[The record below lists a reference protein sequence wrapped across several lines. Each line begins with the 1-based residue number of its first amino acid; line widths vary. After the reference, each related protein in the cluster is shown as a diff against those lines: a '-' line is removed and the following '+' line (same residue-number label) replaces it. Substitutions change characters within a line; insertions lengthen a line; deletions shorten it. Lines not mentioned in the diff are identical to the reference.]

1 MNPEKKALVLFWALP
16 VLPATGRPPAS
27 AARPP
32 VPLVMTPR
40 SMATVRVEI
49 FSLMTCL
56 QSGLFSISGLRS
68 PGATTLV
75 IE

>member
-1 MNPEKKALVLFWALP
+1 MNPEKKALLFSWALP
-16 VLPATGRPPAS
+16 VLPATGRPFS
-27 AARPP
+27 AALPP

-49 FSLMTCL
+49 FSSMTRL
-56 QSGLFSISGLRS
+56 HSGLFSMMGLRS

>member
-16 VLPATGRPPAS
+16 VLPATGRAPS
-27 AARPP
+27 DARPP
-32 VPLVMTPR
+32 VPSVMTPR

-49 FSLMTCL
+49 FSSMTRL
-56 QSGLFSISGLRS
+56 HSGLFSIRGLRS

>member
-1 MNPEKKALVLFWALP
+1 
-16 VLPATGRPPAS
+16 
-27 AARPP
+27 
-32 VPLVMTPR
+32 MTPR

-49 FSLMTCL
+49 LSLMTCL